1 MLSEE
6 LVKKGITVGSFK
18 MLCQPILFPSDQRL
32 ANFFS
37 IKRQKVSILGL
48 LEHSLCWN

>member
-32 ANFFS
+32 ANFFFYKEAES
-37 IKRQKVSILGL
+37 KYFRAFGA
-48 LEHSLCWN
+48 